1 MVVEETPVLGE
12 KRYRNFLGEVIH
24 LLNFEA
30 KIAEKE
36 QYKKYNKAG

>member
-12 KRYRNFLGEVIH
+12 KRYWNFLGEVIY

-30 KIAEKE
+30 KIVKE
-36 QYKKYNKAG
+36 QYRK